1 VLLLFIDWLNKLQLY
16 SSMAFQI
23 NTEVLLHSDGS
34 VYHLR
39 VKGNDIADHV
49 LLVGDPGRAEM
60 IASLFSSIEKRIQ
73 NREFLTITGRYLNTP
88 ITVLATGIGVDNME
102 IVVQEL
108 HIAANYDPQKGIFSG
123 NRTLNLIR
131 IGSSGTLQPDVEPGS
146 TVLTE
151 YAIGIDGLFNY
162 YRDLHGVKD
171 EEAAAAFVRQT
182 AWPSQLP
189 VPYIVPCTF
198 ALANKLDVAD
208 YKGFTVTAPGFFAPQ
223 GRTQP
228 LSPAFPDLNR
238 RIFSFDFRQKRV
250 LNFEMEASA
259 LYSLGRSLGHRTLTL
274 CMVLA
279 NRRNNTFLESYQPQM
294 KEWIVR
300 ILDRIS
306 AF

>member
-1 VLLLFIDWLNKLQLY
+1 MSK
-16 SSMAFQI
+16 SI
-23 NTEVLLHSDGS
+23 NTEVLLNPDGS
-34 VYHLR
+34 VYHLGI
-39 VKGNDIADHV
+39 KGENIADHV
-49 LLVGDPGRAEM
+49 LLVGDPARAEM
-60 IASLFSSIEKRIQ
+60 IADLFSSVESRIG
-73 NREFLTITGRYLNTP
+73 NREFVTITGRHQNMR

-102 IVVQEL
+102 IAVQEL
-108 HIAANYDPQKGIFSG
+108 HIAANYHAEEGFFAG
-123 NRTLNLIR
+123 NRVLNMIR
-131 IGSSGTLQPDVEPGS
+131 IGTCGTLQPDIAPGS

-162 YRDLHGVKD
+162 YKDLLGVRD

-182 AWPSQLP
+182 AWPPQLP
-189 VPYIVPCTF
+189 VPYIVPCSF
-198 ALANKLDVAD
+198 ALANKLDLAD
-208 YKGFTVTAPGFFAPQ
+208 YQGFTVTAPGFFAPQ

-228 LSPAFPDLNR
+228 LAPAFPDLNR

-259 LYSLGRSLGHRTLTL
+259 LYSLGKSLGHRTLTL

-279 NRRNNTFLESYQPQM
+279 NRSNNTFLESYHEPM
-294 KEWIVR
+294 KLWIVK